1 MLFSLLDQ
9 SLAAMI
15 IEHEHNQII
24 ILCQRSPIG
33 KKLPNAL
40 YVHFS
45 AIAYLSPQ
53 LQECDRQARSLLPKE
68 SKFTIIKFN
77 YEQLKISYLLY
88 PDFDTDPHPA
98 LHHSIQ
104 IDLKAQ
110 IYQNRDYQTSP
121 NPPILHRKETFVNQD
136 YPLYQVFAQLTK
148 QEEAIGL
155 FHETRTIGTRK
166 GWEQRL
172 QEYNVEL
179 KDHQVIL
186 LPSPKGRG
194 AGGEGLKKDIKIDRH
209 KAAIHRPDLSK
220 PVRLALEAGLF
231 TENTTFFDYGCGH
244 GEDIKRIS
252 GRGFTSTGW
261 DPYYRPK
268 SDRTSA
274 EIVNLGY
281 IINVIESQIERRE
294 ALIKAWEL
302 TQKVLIVSAQ
312 VLIGDVGKGQ
322 IAYSDGVVSS
332 RNTFQKYYEQ
342 EELKLYIDQVLG
354 VDSVPVALGIYFIFR
369 DEMQAQSFRA
379 SRFRSRAT
387 TPRIRLVSKRFEDYR
402 ELLNPLMDFF
412 TERGRL
418 PIGEELPNF
427 EPLLTEFGTV
437 RRAFNLI
444 VSATNQDEWDAIA
457 DKRRQDILVFLA
469 LSNFDNPYKRLKL
482 GQLSTQYQT
491 DIKSLFGSYQAAC
504 ITADLMLFNLGREG
518 FIATCCQNSK
528 IGRLDHQALYVHISA
543 LEHLDTML
551 RLYEG
556 CASRTIGRMDGATL
570 IKFHLHKPK
579 ISYLFYPDFDRDPHP
594 KMQASMQIDLRDLQ
608 VRYRDYHNSDNPPV
622 LHCKDAYILPD
633 YPLYEKF
640 AKLTKQEKSWGLLEN
655 MKDISLWQG
664 WQEKLKE
671 YCAELQ
677 GHRLVW
683 LKDADPE
690 TIKLLKAQRLDFGQ
704 ISY

>member
-1 MLFSLLDQ
+1 
-9 SLAAMI
+9 MI
-15 IEHEHNQII
+15 IECDHNQII
-24 ILCQRSPIG
+24 NLCQQSNVG

-40 YVHFS
+40 YIHIS
-45 AIAYLSPQ
+45 TIAFLSPQ
-53 LQECDRQARSLLPKE
+53 LQECDRQARLLLPK
-68 SKFTIIKFN
+68 SIQFTIIKFN
-77 YEQLKISYLLY
+77 YEQPKISYLFY
-88 PDFDTDPHPA
+88 PDFDNEPHPA
-98 LHHSIQ
+98 LHQSIQ
-104 IDLKAQ
+104 VDLKAQ
-110 IYQNRDYQTSP
+110 TVQQRDYYNSL
-121 NPPILHRKETFVNQD
+121 NPPILHRKETFVNSD
-136 YPLYQVFAQLTK
+136 YPHYQLFAQLTK

-172 QEYNVEL
+172 HEYNVEL

-186 LPSPKGRG
+186 LPSSSGRE
-194 AGGEGLKKDIKIDRH
+194 AGVECLKEDIKIDRH

-231 TENTTFFDYGCGH
+231 TESSTFFDYGCGH

-252 GRGFTSTGW
+252 DRGFTSNGW
-261 DPYYRPK
+261 DPYYRTQ
-268 SDRTSA
+268 SDCTSA

-302 TQKVLIVSAQ
+302 TQKVLIVAAQ

-418 PIGEELPNF
+418 PVGEELPNF

-444 VSATNQDEWDAIA
+444 VSATNQDEWDAIS

-482 GQLSTQYQT
+482 SQLSTQYQT
-491 DIKSLFGSYQAAC
+491 DIKSLFGSYQGAST
-504 ITADLMLFNLGREG
+504 TADLMLFNLGREG
-518 FIATCCQNSK
+518 FIATCCRNSR
-528 IGRLDHQALYVHISA
+528 IGRLDDQSLYVHISA

-608 VRYRDYHNSDNPPV
+608 VRYLDYHNSDNPPV
-622 LHCKDAYILPD
+622 LHCKDAYIFPD
-633 YPLYEKF
+633 YPQYEKF
-640 AKLTKQEKSWGLLEN
+640 AKLTKQEESWGLLEN
-655 MKDISLWQG
+655 MRDISLWQG
-664 WQEKLKE
+664 WQQKLKE

-683 LKDADPE
+683 IKDADPE
-690 TIKLLKAQRLDFGQ
+690 TIKCVKAQRKSKKLEE
-704 ISY
+704 IHSS

>member
-1 MLFSLLDQ
+1 
-9 SLAAMI
+9 MI
-15 IEHEHNQII
+15 IGCDHSQII
-24 ILCQRSPIG
+24 NLCQQSNVG

-45 AIAYLSPQ
+45 VIAHLSPQ
-53 LQECDRQARSLLPKE
+53 LQECDRQARLLLPK
-68 SKFTIIKFN
+68 SIQFTIIKFN
-77 YEQLKISYLLY
+77 YEQPKISYLFY
-88 PDFDTDPHPA
+88 PEFDIDPHPA
-98 LHHSIQ
+98 LHQSIQ
-104 IDLKAQ
+104 VDLQ
-110 IYQNRDYQTSP
+110 TQTTQQRDYHQSP

-136 YPLYQVFAQLTK
+136 YPLYQIFAQLTK
-148 QEEAIGL
+148 QEEVIGL
-155 FHETRTIGTRK
+155 FNETHTIGTRK
-166 GWEQRL
+166 GWRQRL

-179 KDHQVIL
+179 KDHQVIF
-186 LPSPKGRG
+186 LPSSSGRG
-194 AGGEGLKKDIKIDRH
+194 AGGEGLKEDIKIDRH

-220 PVRLALEAGLF
+220 PVRLALEAELF

-244 GEDIKRIS
+244 GEDLKRIS
-252 GRGFTSTGW
+252 DRGFASNGW
-261 DPYYRPK
+261 DPYYRPQ

-354 VDSVPVALGIYFIFR
+354 VDSVPVALGIYFVFR

-402 ELLNPLMDFF
+402 ELLTPLMDFF
-412 TERGRL
+412 TELGRL
-418 PIGEELPNF
+418 PVGEELSNF

-437 RRAFNLI
+437 RRAFNII

-482 GQLSTQYQT
+482 SQLSTQYQT
-491 DIKSLFGSYQAAC
+491 DIKALFGSYQGAST
-504 ITADLMLFNLGREG
+504 TADLMLFNLGREG
-518 FIATCCQNSK
+518 FIATCCRNSR
-528 IGRLDHQALYVHISA
+528 IGRLDDQALYVHISA

-633 YPLYEKF
+633 YPQYEKF
-640 AKLTKQEKSWGLLEN
+640 AKLTKQEESWGLLEN
-655 MKDISLWQG
+655 MRDISLWQG
-664 WQEKLKE
+664 WLQKLKE

-683 LKDADPE
+683 IKDADPE
-690 TIKLLKAQRLDFGQ
+690 TVQLLKAQRKSKKLEGNTF
-704 ISY
+704 

>member
-1 MLFSLLDQ
+1 
-9 SLAAMI
+9 MI
-15 IEHEHNQII
+15 VEYSHSQII
-24 ILCQRSPIG
+24 ACCQQSNVG

-40 YVHFS
+40 YVHIS
-45 AIAYLSPQ
+45 AITSLSPQ

-77 YEQLKISYLLY
+77 YEQPKISYLFY

-98 LHHSIQ
+98 LHQSIQ
-104 IDLKAQ
+104 VDLQTKTTQ
-110 IYQNRDYQTSP
+110 QRDYFQSP

-136 YPLYQVFAQLTK
+136 YPLYQIFAQLTK

-155 FHETRTIGTRK
+155 FHETSTIGTCK

-172 QEYNVEL
+172 QEYKVEL
-179 KDHQVIL
+179 KEHQLIL
-186 LPSPKGRG
+186 LPSPRGRG
-194 AGGEGLKKDIKIDRH
+194 AWGEGNLKIDRH

-231 TENTTFFDYGCGH
+231 NENTTFFDYGCGH
-244 GEDIKRIS
+244 GEDIKRIRD
-252 GRGFTSTGW
+252 RGFVSNGW
-261 DPYYRPK
+261 DPYYRPQ
-268 SDRTSA
+268 SDHTSA

-281 IINVIESQIERRE
+281 IINVIESQLERRE

-302 TQKVLIVSAQ
+302 TQKILIVSAQ

-342 EELKLYIDQVLG
+342 EELKLYIDQVLD
-354 VDSVPVALGIYFIFR
+354 VDSVPVALGIYFVFR

-379 SRFRSRAT
+379 SRFHSRAT
-387 TPRIRLVSKRFEDYR
+387 TPKIRLVSKHFEDYR
-402 ELLNPLMDFF
+402 ELLTPLMDFF

-418 PIGEELPNF
+418 PVGEELSNF
-427 EPLLTEFGTV
+427 EPLLTEFWTV

-469 LSNFDNPYKRLKL
+469 LSNFDNPYKRLKPS
-482 GQLSTQYQT
+482 QLSKQYQT
-491 DIKSLFGSYQAAC
+491 DIKSLFGSYQGAST
-504 ITADLMLFNLGREG
+504 TADLMLFNLGREG
-518 FIATCCQNSK
+518 FIATCCRNSK

-608 VRYRDYHNSDNPPV
+608 VRYRDYHNSDNPPILHSKETYV
-622 LHCKDAYILPD
+622 LSD
-633 YPLYEKF
+633 YPQYEKF
-640 AKLTKQEKSWGLLEN
+640 AKLTKQEESWGLLEN
-655 MKDISLWQG
+655 MNDISHWQG

-671 YCAELQ
+671 HFAELQ

-683 LKDADPE
+683 LKDADLE
-690 TIKLLKAQRLDFGQ
+690 AIKLIKAKRKGKKMQ
-704 ISY
+704 

>member
-1 MLFSLLDQ
+1 
-9 SLAAMI
+9 MI
-15 IEHEHNQII
+15 IGCDHNQII
-24 ILCQRSPIG
+24 NLCQQSNVG

-45 AIAYLSPQ
+45 SIASLSPQ

-77 YEQLKISYLLY
+77 YEQPKISYLFY
-88 PDFDTDPHPA
+88 PEFDTDPHPA
-98 LHHSIQ
+98 LHQSIQ
-104 IDLKAQ
+104 VDLQ
-110 IYQNRDYQTSP
+110 TQTTQQRDYYQSS

-136 YPLYQVFAQLTK
+136 YPLYQIFAQLTK
-148 QEEAIGL
+148 QEEEIGL
-155 FHETRTIGTRK
+155 FHETHTIGTRK

-186 LPSPKGRG
+186 LPSPSGRG
-194 AGGEGLKKDIKIDRH
+194 AGGEGNIKIDRH

-252 GRGFTSTGW
+252 DRGFTSTGW
-261 DPYYRPK
+261 DPYYRPQ

-354 VDSVPVALGIYFIFR
+354 VDSVPVALGIYFVFR

-387 TPRIRLVSKRFEDYR
+387 TPIIRLVSKRFEDYS
-402 ELLNPLMDFF
+402 ELLTPLMDFF

-418 PIGEELPNF
+418 PVGEELSNF

-469 LSNFDNPYKRLKL
+469 LSNFDNPYKRLKSS
-482 GQLSTQYQT
+482 QLSKQYQT
-491 DIKSLFGSYQAAC
+491 DIKSLFGSYQGAST
-504 ITADLMLFNLGREG
+504 TADLMLFN
-518 FIATCCQNSK
+518 
-528 IGRLDHQALYVHISA
+528 
-543 LEHLDTML
+543 
-551 RLYEG
+551 
-556 CASRTIGRMDGATL
+556 
-570 IKFHLHKPK
+570 
-579 ISYLFYPDFDRDPHP
+579 
-594 KMQASMQIDLRDLQ
+594 
-608 VRYRDYHNSDNPPV
+608 
-622 LHCKDAYILPD
+622 
-633 YPLYEKF
+633 
-640 AKLTKQEKSWGLLEN
+640 
-655 MKDISLWQG
+655 
-664 WQEKLKE
+664 
-671 YCAELQ
+671 
-677 GHRLVW
+677 
-683 LKDADPE
+683 
-690 TIKLLKAQRLDFGQ
+690 
-704 ISY
+704 

>member
-1 MLFSLLDQ
+1 
-9 SLAAMI
+9 MI
-15 IEHEHNQII
+15 IGCDHDQII
-24 ILCQRSPIG
+24 NLCQQSNVG

-40 YVHFS
+40 YVHIS
-45 AIAYLSPQ
+45 AIADLTPQ
-53 LQECDRQARSLLPKE
+53 LQECDRQARALLPKE

-77 YEQLKISYLLY
+77 YEQPKISYLFY
-88 PDFDTDPHPA
+88 PEFDNDPHPA
-98 LHHSIQ
+98 LHQSIQ
-104 IDLKAQ
+104 VDLKTQ
-110 IYQNRDYQTSP
+110 TVQQRDYYNSL
-121 NPPILHRKETFVNQD
+121 NPPILHRKETFVNSD
-136 YPLYQVFAQLTK
+136 YPYYQLFAQLTK

-179 KDHQVIL
+179 KEHQLILLL
-186 LPSPKGRG
+186 LPSPSGRG
-194 AGGEGLKKDIKIDRH
+194 VGGEGNIKIDRH

-231 TENTTFFDYGCGH
+231 TESSTFFDYGCGH

-252 GRGFTSTGW
+252 DRGFTSNGW
-261 DPYYRPK
+261 DPYYRPTG
-268 SDRTSA
+268 DRTSA
-274 EIVNLGY
+274 AIVNLGY
-281 IINVIESQIERRE
+281 IINVIESQSERRE

-302 TQKVLIVSAQ
+302 TQKVLIVAAQ

-354 VDSVPVALGIYFIFR
+354 VDSVPVAIGIYFVFR
-369 DEMQAQSFRA
+369 DAMQAQSFRA

-402 ELLNPLMDFF
+402 ELLTPLMDFF

-469 LSNFDNPYKRLKL
+469 LSNFDNPYKRIKL
-482 GQLSTQYQT
+482 SQLPTPYQT

-504 ITADLMLFNLGREG
+504 TTSDLMLFNLGREG
-518 FIATCCQNSK
+518 FIATCCRNSK
-528 IGRLDHQALYVHISA
+528 IGRLDDQALYVHISA

-594 KMQASMQIDLRDLQ
+594 KMQALMQIDLRDLQ

-622 LHCKDAYILPD
+622 LHGKDAYILSD
-633 YPLYEKF
+633 YPQHEKF
-640 AKLTKQEKSWGLLEN
+640 AKLTKQEESWGLLEN
-655 MKDISLWQG
+655 MKDISHWQG
-664 WQEKLKE
+664 WQQKLKVH
-671 YCAELQ
+671 CAELQ

-683 LKDADPE
+683 SKDADPE
-690 TIKLLKAQRLDFGQ
+690 TIQLLKAQRKSKKLEGMFQSLKGF
-704 ISY
+704 

>member
-1 MLFSLLDQ
+1 
-9 SLAAMI
+9 MI
-15 IEHEHNQII
+15 AEYSHNQLIA
-24 ILCQRSPIG
+24 LCQQSKVG
-33 KKLPNAL
+33 KKLPTAL
-40 YVHFS
+40 YVHIS
-45 AIAYLSPQ
+45 AIASLDPQ

-68 SKFTIIKFN
+68 SKFTIIKIN
-77 YEQLKISYLLY
+77 YEQPKISYLFY

-98 LHHSIQ
+98 LHQSIQ
-104 IDLKAQ
+104 VDLQ
-110 IYQNRDYQTSP
+110 TQTTQQRDYHQSP

-136 YPLYQVFAQLTK
+136 YPLYQIFAQLTK

-172 QEYNVEL
+172 KEYNVEL

-186 LPSPKGRG
+186 LPSSSRRG
-194 AGGEGLKKDIKIDRH
+194 AGRCTELVEVGEGNIKIDRH

-231 TENTTFFDYGCGH
+231 TESSTFFDYGCGH

-252 GRGFTSTGW
+252 DRGFTSTGW
-261 DPYYRPK
+261 DPYYRPTD
-268 SDRTSA
+268 DRTSA

-354 VDSVPVALGIYFIFR
+354 VDSVPVALGIYFVFR
-369 DEMQAQSFRA
+369 DEMQAQTFRA

-402 ELLNPLMDFF
+402 ELLTPLMAFF

-418 PIGEELPNF
+418 PVGEELSSF

-444 VSATNQDEWDAIA
+444 VSATNQNEWDAIA
-457 DKRRQDILVFLA
+457 DKHRQDILVFLA

-482 GQLSTQYQT
+482 SQLSTQYQT
-491 DIKSLFGSYQAAC
+491 DIKSLFGSYQGAST
-504 ITADLMLFNLGREG
+504 TADLMLFNLGREG
-518 FIATCCQNSK
+518 FIATCCRNSK
-528 IGRLDHQALYVHISA
+528 IGRLEHQALYVHISA

-579 ISYLFYPDFDRDPHP
+579 ISYLFYPEFDRDPHP

-622 LHCKDAYILPD
+622 LHSKNTYVLSD
-633 YPLYEKF
+633 YPQYEKF
-640 AKLTKQEKSWGLLEN
+640 AKLTKHEESWGLLEN
-655 MKDISLWQG
+655 MKDISHWQG
-664 WQEKLKE
+664 WQQKLKE
-671 YCAELQ
+671 HCAEIQ

-683 LKDADPE
+683 LKQADSE
-690 TIKLLKAQRLDFGQ
+690 AIKLLKANCKGKK
-704 ISY
+704 IK

>member
-1 MLFSLLDQ
+1 MCQQ
-9 SLAAMI
+9 S
-15 IEHEHNQII
+15 
-24 ILCQRSPIG
+24 SIG
-33 KKLPNAL
+33 KKLPTAL
-40 YVHFS
+40 YVHIS

-53 LQECDRQARSLLPKE
+53 LQECDSQARLLLPEE
-68 SKFTIIKFN
+68 SEFTLIKFN
-77 YEQLKISYLLY
+77 YEQPKISYLFY
-88 PDFDTDPHPA
+88 PNFDTDPHPA

-104 IDLKAQ
+104 VDLKAQ
-110 IYQNRDYQTSP
+110 IVQQRDYQNPP
-121 NPPILHRKETFVNQD
+121 NPPILHRKETFVNPD
-136 YPLYQVFAQLTK
+136 YPNYQLFAQLTK

-172 QEYNVEL
+172 QEYNVKL
-179 KDHQVIL
+179 KGHQVIL
-186 LPSPKGRG
+186 LPSPSGKGTE
-194 AGGEGLKKDIKIDRH
+194 GEGNIKIDRH

-231 TENTTFFDYGCGH
+231 TESSTFFDYGCGH

-252 GRGFTSTGW
+252 DRGFTSSGW
-261 DPYYRPK
+261 DPYYRPQC
-268 SDRTSA
+268 DRTSA

-281 IINVIESQIERRE
+281 ILNVIESQIERRE

-354 VDSVPVALGIYFIFR
+354 VDSVPVALGIYFVFR

-402 ELLNPLMDFF
+402 KLLTPLMDFF

-418 PIGEELPNF
+418 PTGDELQNF

-444 VSATNQDEWDAIA
+444 VSATNQDEWDAIS

-469 LSNFDNPYKRLKL
+469 LSNFDNPDKRLKL
-482 GQLSTQYQT
+482 SQLSPLYQT
-491 DIKSLFGSYQAAC
+491 DIKVLFGSYQGASTTSA
-504 ITADLMLFNLGREG
+504 LMLFNLGKSG

-528 IGRLDHQALYVHISA
+528 IGRLDSQALYVHVSA
-543 LEHLDTML
+543 LDNLDIML

-556 CASRTIGRMDGATL
+556 CVSRTIGRMDGATL
-570 IKFHLHKPK
+570 VKFHLHNPK
-579 ISYLFYPDFDRDPHP
+579 ISYLFYPDFDIDPHP
-594 KMQASMQIDLRDLQ
+594 KLQTSMQIDLRDLQ
-608 VRYRDYHNSDNPPV
+608 VRYHDRRSSTNPPI
-622 LHCKDAYILPD
+622 LHRKESYLMPS
-633 YPLYEKF
+633 YPQYEKF
-640 AKLTKQEKSWGLLEN
+640 AKLTQQEESWALIDNITETCH
-655 MKDISLWQG
+655 MQDWQ
-664 WQEKLKE
+664 QILDQN
-671 YCAELQ
+671 YVELQ
-677 GHRLVW
+677 GHRVIW
-683 LKDADPE
+683 RKDADPN
-690 TIKLLKAQRLDFGQ
+690 TIKLLKAQRK
-704 ISY
+704 IKSHTSSS

>member
-1 MLFSLLDQ
+1 
-9 SLAAMI
+9 MI
-15 IEHEHNQII
+15 AEYSHNQLIA
-24 ILCQRSPIG
+24 LCQQSNVG

-45 AIAYLSPQ
+45 VIASLSPQ

-77 YEQLKISYLLY
+77 YEQPKISYLFY
-88 PDFDTDPHPA
+88 PEFDIDPHPA
-98 LHHSIQ
+98 LHQSIQ
-104 IDLKAQ
+104 VDLQ
-110 IYQNRDYQTSP
+110 TQSTQQRDYHQSP

-136 YPLYQVFAQLTK
+136 YPLYQIFAQLTK
-148 QEEAIGL
+148 QEEVIGL
-155 FHETRTIGTRK
+155 FNETHTIGTRK
-166 GWEQRL
+166 GWGQRL

-186 LPSPKGRG
+186 LPSLSGRG
-194 AGGEGLKKDIKIDRH
+194 AGGEGNIKIDRH

-231 TENTTFFDYGCGH
+231 TESSTFFDYGCGH

-252 GRGFTSTGW
+252 DRGFTSTGW
-261 DPYYRPK
+261 DPYYRPQ
-268 SDRTSA
+268 SDRINA

-354 VDSVPVALGIYFIFR
+354 VDSVPVALGIYFVFR

-402 ELLNPLMDFF
+402 ELLTPLMDFF

-418 PIGEELPNF
+418 PVGEELSNF

-482 GQLSTQYQT
+482 SQLSTQYQT
-491 DIKSLFGSYQAAC
+491 DIKSLFGSYQGAST
-504 ITADLMLFNLGREG
+504 TADLMLFNLGREG
-518 FIATCCQNSK
+518 FIATCCRNSK

-579 ISYLFYPDFDRDPHP
+579 ISYLFYPEFDRDPHP

-633 YPLYEKF
+633 YPQYEKF
-640 AKLTKQEKSWGLLEN
+640 AKLTKQEESWGLLEN
-655 MKDISLWQG
+655 MRDISLWQG
-664 WQEKLKE
+664 WQQKLKE

-683 LKDADPE
+683 IKDADPE
-690 TIKLLKAQRLDFGQ
+690 TVQLLKAQRKSKKLEGNTF
-704 ISY
+704 

>member
-1 MLFSLLDQ
+1 
-9 SLAAMI
+9 MI
-15 IEHEHNQII
+15 IVCDHNEII
-24 ILCQRSPIG
+24 NLCQQSNVG

-40 YVHFS
+40 YIHIS
-45 AIAYLSPQ
+45 AIAFLSPQ
-53 LQECDRQARSLLPKE
+53 LQECDRQARLLLSE
-68 SKFTIIKFN
+68 STQFTIIKFN
-77 YEQLKISYLLY
+77 YEQPKISYLFY
-88 PDFDTDPHPA
+88 PDFDIDPHPA
-98 LHHSIQ
+98 LYQSNQ
-104 IDLKAQ
+104 VDLQ
-110 IYQNRDYQTSP
+110 TQTTQQRDYHQSS

-136 YPLYQVFAQLTK
+136 YPLYQIFAQLTK

-155 FHETRTIGTRK
+155 FHETRTIGTHN
-166 GWEQRL
+166 GWKQRL
-172 QEYNVEL
+172 QEYHVEL
-179 KDHQVIL
+179 KDHQVL
-186 LPSPKGRG
+186 LLSLSSGRG
-194 AGGEGLKKDIKIDRH
+194 SERNIKIDRH

-231 TENTTFFDYGCGH
+231 NEDTTFFDYGCGH

-252 GRGFTSTGW
+252 DRGFTSNGW
-261 DPYYRPK
+261 DPYYRTQ

-302 TQKVLIVSAQ
+302 TQKVLIVAAQ
-312 VLIGDVGKGQ
+312 VLIGDAGKGQ

-354 VDSVPVALGIYFIFR
+354 VDSVPVALGIYFVFR

-418 PIGEELPNF
+418 PVGEELPNF

-482 GQLSTQYQT
+482 SQLPTQCQT
-491 DIKSLFGSYQAAC
+491 DIKSLFGSYQGAST
-504 ITADLMLFNLGREG
+504 TADLMLFNLGREG
-518 FIATCCQNSK
+518 FIATCCRNSR
-528 IGRLDHQALYVHISA
+528 IGGLDDQALYVHISG

-608 VRYRDYHNSDNPPV
+608 VRYRDYHNSNNPPV
-622 LHCKDAYILPD
+622 LHCKDAYIFPD
-633 YPLYEKF
+633 YPQYEKF
-640 AKLTKQEKSWGLLEN
+640 AKLTKQEESWGLLEN
-655 MKDISLWQG
+655 MRDISLWQG
-664 WQEKLKE
+664 WQQKLKE

-683 LKDADPE
+683 IKDADPE
-690 TIKLLKAQRLDFGQ
+690 TVQLLKAQRKSKKLERNTF
-704 ISY
+704 

>member
-1 MLFSLLDQ
+1 M
-9 SLAAMI
+9 
-15 IEHEHNQII
+15 
-24 ILCQRSPIG
+24 CRSSIFCF
-33 KKLPNAL
+33 N
-40 YVHFS
+40 FF
-45 AIAYLSPQ
+45 Q
-53 LQECDRQARSLLPKE
+53 TPK
-68 SKFTIIKFN
+68 
-77 YEQLKISYLLY
+77 
-88 PDFDTDPHPA
+88 
-98 LHHSIQ
+98 
-104 IDLKAQ
+104 
-110 IYQNRDYQTSP
+110 
-121 NPPILHRKETFVNQD
+121 
-136 YPLYQVFAQLTK
+136 
-148 QEEAIGL
+148 EEAIGL
-155 FHETRTIGTRK
+155 FNETRTIGTRN
-166 GWEQRL
+166 GWGQRL

-186 LPSPKGRG
+186 LPSSSGRG
-194 AGGEGLKKDIKIDRH
+194 AGGEGLKEDIKIDRH

-231 TENTTFFDYGCGH
+231 TENSTFFDYGCGH
-244 GEDIKRIS
+244 GEDIKRIID
-252 GRGFTSTGW
+252 RGFNSSGW
-261 DPYYRPK
+261 DPYYRPQC
-268 SDRTSA
+268 DCTSA

-281 IINVIESQIERRE
+281 IINVIESQRERRE

-354 VDSVPVALGIYFIFR
+354 VDSVPVALGIYFVFR

-482 GQLSTQYQT
+482 SQLSTQYQT
-491 DIKSLFGSYQAAC
+491 DIKSLFGSYQGAST
-504 ITADLMLFNLGREG
+504 TADLMLFNLGREG
-518 FIATCCQNSK
+518 FIATCCRNSK

-608 VRYRDYHNSDNPPV
+608 VRYRDYHNSDNSPV
-622 LHCKDAYILPD
+622 LHCKDAYILPE
-633 YPLYEKF
+633 YPQYEKF

-655 MKDISLWQG
+655 MRDISLWQG
-664 WQEKLKE
+664 WQQKLKE

-683 LKDADPE
+683 SKDADPE
-690 TIKLLKAQRLDFGQ
+690 TIKCVKAQRKSKKLEGDIF
-704 ISY
+704 

>member
-1 MLFSLLDQ
+1 
-9 SLAAMI
+9 MI
-15 IEHEHNQII
+15 IECDHNQII
-24 ILCQRSPIG
+24 NLCQQSNVG

-40 YVHFS
+40 YIHIS
-45 AIAYLSPQ
+45 TIAFLSPQ
-53 LQECDRQARSLLPKE
+53 LQECDRQARLLLPK
-68 SKFTIIKFN
+68 SIQFTIIKFN
-77 YEQLKISYLLY
+77 YEQPKISYLFY
-88 PDFDTDPHPA
+88 PEFDNEPHPA
-98 LHHSIQ
+98 LHQSIQ
-104 IDLKAQ
+104 VDLKAQ
-110 IYQNRDYQTSP
+110 TVQQRDYYNSL
-121 NPPILHRKETFVNQD
+121 NPPILHRKETFVNSD
-136 YPLYQVFAQLTK
+136 YPHYQLFAQLTK

-172 QEYNVEL
+172 HEYNVEL

-186 LPSPKGRG
+186 LPSSSGRE
-194 AGGEGLKKDIKIDRH
+194 AGVECLKEDIKIDRH

-231 TENTTFFDYGCGH
+231 TESSTFFDYGCGH

-252 GRGFTSTGW
+252 DRGFTSNGW
-261 DPYYRPK
+261 DPYYRTQ
-268 SDRTSA
+268 SDCTSA

-302 TQKVLIVSAQ
+302 TQKVLIVAAQ

-354 VDSVPVALGIYFIFR
+354 VDSVPVALGIYFVFR

-387 TPRIRLVSKRFEDYR
+387 TPRIRLISKRFEDYR

-418 PIGEELPNF
+418 PVGEELPNF

-482 GQLSTQYQT
+482 SQLSTQYQT
-491 DIKSLFGSYQAAC
+491 DIKSLFGSYQGAST
-504 ITADLMLFNLGREG
+504 TADLMLFNLGREG
-518 FIATCCQNSK
+518 FIATCCRNSR
-528 IGRLDHQALYVHISA
+528 IGRLDDQALYVHISG

-608 VRYRDYHNSDNPPV
+608 VRYLDYHNSDNPPV
-622 LHCKDAYILPD
+622 LHCKDAYIFPD
-633 YPLYEKF
+633 YPQYEKF
-640 AKLTKQEKSWGLLEN
+640 AKLTKQEESWGLLEN
-655 MKDISLWQG
+655 MRDISLWQG
-664 WQEKLKE
+664 WQQKLKE

-683 LKDADPE
+683 IKDADPE
-690 TIKLLKAQRLDFGQ
+690 TIKCVKAQRKSKKLEE
-704 ISY
+704 IHSS

>member
-1 MLFSLLDQ
+1 
-9 SLAAMI
+9 MI
-15 IEHEHNQII
+15 TEYSHNQLIA
-24 ILCQRSPIG
+24 LCQQSKVG
-33 KKLPNAL
+33 KKLPTAL
-40 YVHFS
+40 YVHIS
-45 AIAYLSPQ
+45 AIASLAPQ
-53 LQECDRQARSLLPKE
+53 LQECDRKARLLLPK
-68 SKFTIIKFN
+68 SIQFTIIKIN
-77 YEQLKISYLLY
+77 YEQPKISYLFY

-98 LHHSIQ
+98 LHQSIQ
-104 IDLKAQ
+104 VDLQ
-110 IYQNRDYQTSP
+110 IQSTQQRDYHQSP

-136 YPLYQVFAQLTK
+136 YPLYQIFAQLTK

-155 FHETRTIGTRK
+155 FHETCTVGTRK

-172 QEYNVEL
+172 QDYNVEL
-179 KDHQVIL
+179 KDHQAIL
-186 LPSPKGRG
+186 LPSPTGRG
-194 AGGEGLKKDIKIDRH
+194 AGRCTELVEVGEGNIKIDRH

-231 TENTTFFDYGCGH
+231 TESSTFFDYGCGH
-244 GEDIKRIS
+244 GEDLKRIS
-252 GRGFTSTGW
+252 DRGFASNGW
-261 DPYYRPK
+261 DPYYRPTG
-268 SDRTSA
+268 DRTSA

-354 VDSVPVALGIYFIFR
+354 VDSVPVALGIYFVFR
-369 DEMQAQSFRA
+369 DEMQAQTFRA

-402 ELLNPLMDFF
+402 ELLTPLMAFF

-418 PIGEELPNF
+418 PVGEELSSF

-444 VSATNQDEWDAIA
+444 VSATNQNEWDAIA

-482 GQLSTQYQT
+482 SQLSTQYQT
-491 DIKSLFGSYQAAC
+491 DIKSLFGSYQGAST
-504 ITADLMLFNLGREG
+504 TADLMLFNLGREG
-518 FIATCCQNSK
+518 FIATCCRNSR
-528 IGRLDHQALYVHISA
+528 IGRLDDQALYVHISA

-622 LHCKDAYILPD
+622 LHCKNTYVLSD
-633 YPLYEKF
+633 YPQYEKF
-640 AKLTKQEKSWGLLEN
+640 AKLTKQEESWGLLEN
-655 MKDISLWQG
+655 MKDISHWQG
-664 WQEKLKE
+664 WQQKLKE
-671 YCAELQ
+671 HCAEIQ

-683 LKDADPE
+683 LKQADSE
-690 TIKLLKAQRLDFGQ
+690 AIKLLKAKCKGKK
-704 ISY
+704 IK

>member
-1 MLFSLLDQ
+1 
-9 SLAAMI
+9 MI
-15 IEHEHNQII
+15 IKCNHIQII
-24 ILCQRSPIG
+24 KLCQQSPIG

-40 YVHFS
+40 YVHIS
-45 AIAYLSPQ
+45 AIASLSPQ

-77 YEQLKISYLLY
+77 YEQPKISYLFY
-88 PDFDTDPHPA
+88 PEFDTDPHPA
-98 LHHSIQ
+98 LHQSIQ
-104 IDLKAQ
+104 VDLQ
-110 IYQNRDYQTSP
+110 TQTTQQRDYYQSP

-136 YPLYQVFAQLTK
+136 YPLYQIFAQLTK

-155 FHETRTIGTRK
+155 FHETRTIGTLK
-166 GWEQRL
+166 GWEERL
-172 QEYNVEL
+172 QEYQVEL
-179 KDHQVIL
+179 KDHQLIL
-186 LPSPKGRG
+186 LPSPSEKW
-194 AGGEGLKKDIKIDRH
+194 AGGEGTLKIDRH

-252 GRGFTSTGW
+252 DRGFASNGW
-261 DPYYRPK
+261 DPYYRPQ
-268 SDRTSA
+268 SDRTNA

-354 VDSVPVALGIYFIFR
+354 VDSVPVALGIYFVFR

-402 ELLNPLMDFF
+402 ELLTPLMDFF

-418 PIGEELPNF
+418 PVGEELSNF

-444 VSATNQDEWDAIA
+444 VSATNQDEWDEIA

-469 LSNFDNPYKRLKL
+469 LSNFDNPYKRLKPS
-482 GQLSTQYQT
+482 QLSKQYQT
-491 DIKSLFGSYQAAC
+491 DIKSLFGSYQGAST
-504 ITADLMLFNLGREG
+504 TADLMLFNLGREG
-518 FIATCCQNSK
+518 FIATCCRNSK

-622 LHCKDAYILPD
+622 LHFKDTYVLSD

-640 AKLTKQEKSWGLLEN
+640 AKLTKQEESWGLLEN
-655 MKDISLWQG
+655 MKDISHWQG
-664 WQEKLKE
+664 WQGKLKE
-671 YCAELQ
+671 HCAEIQ

-683 LKDADPE
+683 LKGADSE
-690 TIKLLKAQRLDFGQ
+690 AIKLLKAKRKAIKIQ
-704 ISY
+704 

>member
-1 MLFSLLDQ
+1 MTIGCDHS
-9 SLAAMI
+9 
-15 IEHEHNQII
+15 QII
-24 ILCQRSPIG
+24 NLCQQSNVG

-45 AIAYLSPQ
+45 VIAHLSPQ
-53 LQECDRQARSLLPKE
+53 LQEWDRQARLLLPK
-68 SKFTIIKFN
+68 SIQFTIIKFN
-77 YEQLKISYLLY
+77 YEQPKISYLFY
-88 PDFDTDPHPA
+88 PEFDIDPHPA
-98 LHHSIQ
+98 LHQSIQ
-104 IDLKAQ
+104 VDLQ
-110 IYQNRDYQTSP
+110 TQTTQQRDYHQSP

-136 YPLYQVFAQLTK
+136 YPLYQIFAQLTK
-148 QEEAIGL
+148 QEEVIGL
-155 FHETRTIGTRK
+155 FNETHTIGTRK
-166 GWEQRL
+166 GWGQRL

-186 LPSPKGRG
+186 LPSSSGRE
-194 AGGEGLKKDIKIDRH
+194 AGVEGLKEDIKIDRH

-231 TENTTFFDYGCGH
+231 TESSTFFDYGCGH

-252 GRGFTSTGW
+252 DRGFTSSGW
-261 DPYYRPK
+261 DPYYRPQC
-268 SDRTSA
+268 DCTSA

-354 VDSVPVALGIYFIFR
+354 VDSVPVAIGIYFVLR
-369 DEMQAQSFRA
+369 DAMQAQSFRA
-379 SRFRSRAT
+379 SRLRSRAT
-387 TPRIRLVSKRFEDYR
+387 TPKIRLVSKRFEDYR
-402 ELLNPLMDFF
+402 ELLTPLMAFF

-418 PIGEELPNF
+418 PVGEELSSF

-444 VSATNQDEWDAIA
+444 VSATNQNEWDAIA

-482 GQLSTQYQT
+482 SQLSTQYQT
-491 DIKSLFGSYQAAC
+491 DIKSLFGSYQGAST
-504 ITADLMLFNLGREG
+504 TADLMLFNLGREG
-518 FIATCCQNSK
+518 FIATCCRNSR
-528 IGRLDHQALYVHISA
+528 IGRLDDQALYVHISA

-622 LHCKDAYILPD
+622 LHCKNTYVLSD
-633 YPLYEKF
+633 YPQYEKF
-640 AKLTKQEKSWGLLEN
+640 AKLTKQEESWGLLEN
-655 MKDISLWQG
+655 MKDISHWQG
-664 WQEKLKE
+664 WQQKLKE
-671 YCAELQ
+671 HCAEIQ

-683 LKDADPE
+683 LKQADSE
-690 TIKLLKAQRLDFGQ
+690 AIKLLKAKCKGKK
-704 ISY
+704 IK

>member
-1 MLFSLLDQ
+1 
-9 SLAAMI
+9 
-15 IEHEHNQII
+15 
-24 ILCQRSPIG
+24 
-33 KKLPNAL
+33 
-40 YVHFS
+40 
-45 AIAYLSPQ
+45 
-53 LQECDRQARSLLPKE
+53 
-68 SKFTIIKFN
+68 
-77 YEQLKISYLLY
+77 
-88 PDFDTDPHPA
+88 
-98 LHHSIQ
+98 
-104 IDLKAQ
+104 
-110 IYQNRDYQTSP
+110 
-121 NPPILHRKETFVNQD
+121 
-136 YPLYQVFAQLTK
+136 
-148 QEEAIGL
+148 
-155 FHETRTIGTRK
+155 RK

-179 KDHQVIL
+179 KEHQVIL
-186 LPSPKGRG
+186 LPSPSGRG
-194 AGGEGLKKDIKIDRH
+194 GGGEENIKIDRH

-231 TENTTFFDYGCGH
+231 TESSTFFDYGCGH

-252 GRGFTSTGW
+252 DRGFTSNGW
-261 DPYYRPK
+261 DPYYRTQ

-354 VDSVPVALGIYFIFR
+354 VDSVPVALGIYFVFL

-402 ELLNPLMDFF
+402 ELLTPLMDFF

-418 PIGEELPNF
+418 PVGEELPNF

-482 GQLSTQYQT
+482 SQLSTQYQT
-491 DIKSLFGSYQAAC
+491 DIKSLFGSYQGAST
-504 ITADLMLFNLGREG
+504 TADLMLFNLGREG
-518 FIATCCQNSK
+518 FIATCCRNSR

-633 YPLYEKF
+633 YAQYEKF
-640 AKLTKQEKSWGLLEN
+640 AKLTKQEESWGLLEN
-655 MKDISLWQG
+655 MRDISLWQG
-664 WQEKLKE
+664 WQQKLKE

-683 LKDADPE
+683 IKDADPE
-690 TIKLLKAQRLDFGQ
+690 TVQLLKAQRKSKKLEGNTF
-704 ISY
+704 

>member
-1 MLFSLLDQ
+1 MP
-9 SLAAMI
+9 MTTECI
-15 IEHEHNQII
+15 HKQII
-24 ILCQRSPIG
+24 NLCQKSPIG

-40 YVHFS
+40 YVHVS
-45 AIAYLSPQ
+45 TISSLAAQ
-53 LQECDRQARSLLPKE
+53 LQECDRQARLLLPKE
-68 SKFTIIKFN
+68 IKFTLIKFN
-77 YEQLKISYLLY
+77 YEQPKISYLFY

-98 LHHSIQ
+98 LHCSIQ
-104 IDLKAQ
+104 VDLQTQ
-110 IYQNRDYQTSP
+110 IFQQRDYHNSP
-121 NPPILHRKETFVNQD
+121 NPPILHRKETFVNSD
-136 YPLYQVFAQLTK
+136 YPNYQLFSQLTK

-179 KDHQVIL
+179 QDHQVIL
-186 LPSPKGRG
+186 LPSPFGRR
-194 AGGEGLKKDIKIDRH
+194 AGGEGLRIDRH

-231 TENTTFFDYGCGH
+231 TENATFFDYGCGH
-244 GEDIKRIS
+244 GEDIKRICD
-252 GRGFTSTGW
+252 RGFTSSGW
-261 DPYYRPK
+261 DPYYQPQ
-268 SDRTSA
+268 SDRTTA

-312 VLIGDVGKGQ
+312 VLIGDIGKGQ

-354 VDSVPVALGIYFIFR
+354 VDSVPVALGIYFVFR

-402 ELLNPLMDFF
+402 ELLTPLMDFF

-418 PIGEELPNF
+418 PVGEELQNL
-427 EPLLTEFGTV
+427 ESLLAEFGTV

-444 VSATNQDEWDAIA
+444 ISATNQDEWDAIA

-482 GQLSTQYQT
+482 SQLSTQYQT

-504 ITADLMLFNLGREG
+504 TTADLLLFNLGREG
-518 FIATCCQNSK
+518 FIATCCRNSK

-543 LEHLDTML
+543 LGHLDTML

-579 ISYLFYPDFDRDPHP
+579 ISYLFYPDFERDPHP

-608 VRYRDYHNSDNPPV
+608 VHYRDYHNSDNPPV
-622 LHCKDAYILPD
+622 LHCKDTYVLPD
-633 YPLYEKF
+633 YPQYEKF
-640 AKLTKQEKSWGLLEN
+640 AKLSKREESWGLLEN
-655 MKDISLWQG
+655 MKDISHWQN

-671 YCAELQ
+671 HGAELQ
-677 GHRLVW
+677 GHRLVR
-683 LKDADPE
+683 LKQAKGE
-690 TIKLLKAQRLDFGQ
+690 ANK
-704 ISY
+704 

>member
-1 MLFSLLDQ
+1 
-9 SLAAMI
+9 MI
-15 IEHEHNQII
+15 AEYSHNQLIA
-24 ILCQRSPIG
+24 LCQQSKVG
-33 KKLPNAL
+33 KKLPTAL
-40 YVHFS
+40 YVHRS
-45 AIAYLSPQ
+45 AIASLSPQ
-53 LQECDRQARSLLPKE
+53 LQECDRQARLLLPEE
-68 SKFTIIKFN
+68 SEFTLIKFN
-77 YEQLKISYLLY
+77 YEQPKISYLFY
-88 PDFDTDPHPA
+88 PNFDTDPHPA

-104 IDLKAQ
+104 VDLKAQ
-110 IYQNRDYQTSP
+110 IVQQRDYQNSP
-121 NPPILHRKETFVNQD
+121 NPPILHRKETFVSPD
-136 YPLYQVFAQLTK
+136 YPNYQLFAQLTK

-155 FHETRTIGTRK
+155 FHETRTIGTRN

-186 LPSPKGRG
+186 LPSPSGKGS
-194 AGGEGLKKDIKIDRH
+194 EGDGNIKIDRH

-231 TENTTFFDYGCGH
+231 TESSTFFDYGCGH

-252 GRGFTSTGW
+252 DRGFTSSGW
-261 DPYYRPK
+261 DPYYRPQC
-268 SDRTSA
+268 DRTSA
-274 EIVNLGY
+274 KIVNLGY
-281 IINVIESQIERRE
+281 IINVIESQNERRE

-312 VLIGDVGKGQ
+312 VLIGDMGRGQ

-354 VDSVPVALGIYFIFR
+354 VDSVPVALGIYFVFR

-402 ELLNPLMDFF
+402 ELLTPLMDFF

-418 PIGEELPNF
+418 PVGEELQNF

-444 VSATNQDEWDAIA
+444 VSATNQNEWDAIA

-482 GQLSTQYQT
+482 SQLSMQYQT
-491 DIKSLFGSYQAAC
+491 DIKSLFGSYQGAS
-504 ITADLMLFNLGREG
+504 TTSDLMLFNLGREG
-518 FIATCCQNSK
+518 FIATCCRNSK

-543 LEHLDTML
+543 LEHLDAML

-608 VRYRDYHNSDNPPV
+608 VRYRDYPNSDNPPV

-633 YPLYEKF
+633 YPQHEKF
-640 AKLTKQEKSWGLLEN
+640 AKLTQQEESWGLLEN
-655 MKDISLWQG
+655 MKDISHWQG
-664 WQEKLKE
+664 WQQKLKE

-683 LKDADPE
+683 SKDSDQE
-690 TIKLLKAQRLDFGQ
+690 TIKLLKMRHKAKKL
-704 ISY
+704 

>member
-1 MLFSLLDQ
+1 
-9 SLAAMI
+9 MI
-15 IEHEHNQII
+15 IGCDHNQII
-24 ILCQRSPIG
+24 NLCQQSNVG

-45 AIAYLSPQ
+45 AIASLSPQ

-77 YEQLKISYLLY
+77 YEQPKISYLFY
-88 PDFDTDPHPA
+88 PEFDTDPHPT
-98 LHHSIQ
+98 LHQSIQ
-104 IDLKAQ
+104 VDLQ
-110 IYQNRDYQTSP
+110 TQTTQQRDYYQSS

-136 YPLYQVFAQLTK
+136 YPLYQIFAQLTK
-148 QEEAIGL
+148 QEEEIGL
-155 FHETRTIGTRK
+155 FHETHTIGTRK

-186 LPSPKGRG
+186 LPSPSGRG
-194 AGGEGLKKDIKIDRH
+194 AGGEGNIKIDRH

-252 GRGFTSTGW
+252 DRGFTSTGW
-261 DPYYRPK
+261 DPYYRPQ

-354 VDSVPVALGIYFIFR
+354 VDSVPVALGIYFVFR
-369 DEMQAQSFRA
+369 DEMLAQSFRA

-418 PIGEELPNF
+418 PVGEELSNF

-469 LSNFDNPYKRLKL
+469 LSNFDNPYKRLKSS
-482 GQLSTQYQT
+482 QLSKQYQT
-491 DIKSLFGSYQAAC
+491 DIKSLFGSYQGAST
-504 ITADLMLFNLGREG
+504 TADLMLFNLGREG
-518 FIATCCQNSK
+518 FIATCCRNSK

-622 LHCKDAYILPD
+622 LHSKDTYVLSD
-633 YPLYEKF
+633 YPQYEKF
-640 AKLTKQEKSWGLLEN
+640 AKLTKQEESWGLLEN
-655 MKDISLWQG
+655 MKDISHWQG

-671 YCAELQ
+671 HCAELQ

-683 LKDADPE
+683 LKGADSE
-690 TIKLLKAQRLDFGQ
+690 AIKLLKAKRKAIKIQ
-704 ISY
+704 

>member
-1 MLFSLLDQ
+1 
-9 SLAAMI
+9 MI
-15 IEHEHNQII
+15 IGCDHNQII
-24 ILCQRSPIG
+24 NLCQQSNVG

-45 AIAYLSPQ
+45 SIASLSPQ

-77 YEQLKISYLLY
+77 YEQPKISYLFY
-88 PDFDTDPHPA
+88 PEFDTDPHPA
-98 LHHSIQ
+98 LHQSIQ
-104 IDLKAQ
+104 VDLQ
-110 IYQNRDYQTSP
+110 TQTTQQRDYYQSS

-136 YPLYQVFAQLTK
+136 YPLYQIFAQLTK
-148 QEEAIGL
+148 QEEEIGL
-155 FHETRTIGTRK
+155 FHETHTIGTRK

-186 LPSPKGRG
+186 LPSPSGRG
-194 AGGEGLKKDIKIDRH
+194 AGGEGNIKIDRH

-252 GRGFTSTGW
+252 DRGFASNGW
-261 DPYYRPK
+261 DPYYRPQ

-354 VDSVPVALGIYFIFR
+354 VDSVPVALGIYFVFR
-369 DEMQAQSFRA
+369 DEMQAQTFRA

-402 ELLNPLMDFF
+402 ELLTPLMAFF

-418 PIGEELPNF
+418 PVGEELSSF

-444 VSATNQDEWDAIA
+444 VSATNQNEWDAIA

-482 GQLSTQYQT
+482 SQLSTQYQT
-491 DIKSLFGSYQAAC
+491 DIKSLFGSYQGAST
-504 ITADLMLFNLGREG
+504 TADLMFFNLGREG
-518 FIATCCQNSK
+518 FIATCCRNSR
-528 IGRLDHQALYVHISA
+528 IGRLDDQALYVHISA

-622 LHCKDAYILPD
+622 LHCKNTYVLSD
-633 YPLYEKF
+633 YPQYEKF
-640 AKLTKQEKSWGLLEN
+640 AKLTKQEESWGLLEN
-655 MKDISLWQG
+655 MKDISHGQG
-664 WQEKLKE
+664 WQQKLKE
-671 YCAELQ
+671 HCAEIQ

-683 LKDADPE
+683 LKQADSE
-690 TIKLLKAQRLDFGQ
+690 AIKLLKAKRKAIKIQ
-704 ISY
+704 

>member
-1 MLFSLLDQ
+1 
-9 SLAAMI
+9 MI
-15 IEHEHNQII
+15 RESAHSPIRD
-24 ILCQRSPIG
+24 LCQQSPIG

-40 YVHFS
+40 YIHIS

-53 LQECDRQARSLLPKE
+53 LQESDLQARSLLSKE
-68 SKFTIIKFN
+68 SQFTIIKFN
-77 YEQLKISYLLY
+77 YEQPKISYLFY

-104 IDLKAQ
+104 VDLKAQ
-110 IYQNRDYQTSP
+110 TVQHRDYQNSP
-121 NPPILHRKETFVNQD
+121 NPPILHRKETFVNLD
-136 YPLYQVFAQLTK
+136 YPNYQLFAQLTK
-148 QEEAIGL
+148 QEEVIGL
-155 FHETRTIGTRK
+155 FHETRIIGTRK

-172 QEYNVEL
+172 QEYHVEL
-179 KDHQVIL
+179 KEHQVIS
-186 LPSPKGRG
+186 SPPQIGTRG
-194 AGGEGLKKDIKIDRH
+194 DGLKEGIKIDRH

-231 TENTTFFDYGCGH
+231 TEGATFFDYGCGH

-252 GRGFTSTGW
+252 DRGFTSAGW
-261 DPYYRPK
+261 DPYYRPQ

-274 EIVNLGY
+274 EIVNFGY

-342 EELKLYIDQVLG
+342 EELKLYIDQVLS
-354 VDSVPVALGIYFIFR
+354 VDSVPVALGIYFVFR

-402 ELLNPLMDFF
+402 ELLTPLMDFF

-418 PIGEELPNF
+418 PVGEELQKF
-427 EPLLTEFGTV
+427 ELLLTEFGTV

-482 GQLSTQYQT
+482 SQLSQQYQT
-491 DIKSLFGSYQAAC
+491 DIKSLFGSYQGAST
-504 ITADLMLFNLGREG
+504 TADLMLFNLGRES

-528 IGRLDHQALYVHISA
+528 IGRLDQQALYVHISA

-579 ISYLFYPDFDRDPHP
+579 ISYLFCPEFDRDPHP
-594 KMQASMQIDLRDLQ
+594 KIQGSMQIDLRDLQ

-622 LHCKDAYILPD
+622 IHCKDAYVLPD
-633 YPLYEKF
+633 YPQYEKF
-640 AKLTKQEKSWGLLEN
+640 AKLTKQEESWGLLEDLKN
-655 MKDISLWQG
+655 ISYWLG
-664 WQEKLKE
+664 WQAKLKE
-671 YCAELQ
+671 SCAELQ
-677 GHRLVW
+677 GHRLTW
-683 LKDADPE
+683 RKDTDSE
-690 TIKLLKAQRLDFGQ
+690 IIKLLKSKIKAKKL
-704 ISY
+704 ISS

>member
-1 MLFSLLDQ
+1 
-9 SLAAMI
+9 MI
-15 IEHEHNQII
+15 IGCDHTQII
-24 ILCQRSPIG
+24 NLCQQSNVG

-53 LQECDRQARSLLPKE
+53 LQECDHQAKLLLPK
-68 SKFTIIKFN
+68 STQFTIIKFN
-77 YEQLKISYLLY
+77 YEQPKISYLFY

-98 LHHSIQ
+98 LYQSIQ
-104 IDLKAQ
+104 VDLQ
-110 IYQNRDYQTSP
+110 TQTTQQRDYHQSP

-136 YPLYQVFAQLTK
+136 YPLYQIFAQLTK
-148 QEEAIGL
+148 QEEAIDL
-155 FHETRTIGTRK
+155 FHETRTIGTRN

-179 KDHQVIL
+179 RDHQVIL
-186 LPSPKGRG
+186 LPSFSGRG
-194 AGGEGLKKDIKIDRH
+194 AGRCTEPVEVGEGLKEDIKIDRH

-231 TENTTFFDYGCGH
+231 TESSTFFDYGCGH

-252 GRGFTSTGW
+252 DRGFTSSGW
-261 DPYYRPK
+261 DPYYRPQ

-302 TQKVLIVSAQ
+302 MQKVLIVSAQ

-354 VDSVPVALGIYFIFR
+354 VDSVPVALGIYFVFR
-369 DEMQAQSFRA
+369 DAMQAQSFRA

-402 ELLNPLMDFF
+402 ELLTPLMDFF

-418 PIGEELPNF
+418 PVGEELPNF

-482 GQLSTQYQT
+482 SQLPTQYQT
-491 DIKSLFGSYQAAC
+491 DIKSLFGSYQGAST
-504 ITADLMLFNLGREG
+504 TADLMLFNLGREG
-518 FIATCCQNSK
+518 FIATCCRNSR
-528 IGRLDHQALYVHISA
+528 IGRLDDQALYVHISA

-594 KMQASMQIDLRDLQ
+594 KMQASMQIDLRDLH

-633 YPLYEKF
+633 YSQYEKF
-640 AKLTKQEKSWGLLEN
+640 AKLTKQEESWGLLKN

-664 WQEKLKE
+664 WQQKLKE

-683 LKDADPE
+683 SKDADPE
-690 TIKLLKAQRLDFGQ
+690 TIKCVKAQRKSKKLEGDTF
-704 ISY
+704 

>member
-1 MLFSLLDQ
+1 
-9 SLAAMI
+9 MI
-15 IEHEHNQII
+15 TEYSHNQVIA
-24 ILCQRSPIG
+24 LCQQSKVG
-33 KKLPNAL
+33 KKLPTAL
-40 YVHFS
+40 YVHIS
-45 AIAYLSPQ
+45 AIASLAPQ

-68 SKFTIIKFN
+68 SKFTIIKIN
-77 YEQLKISYLLY
+77 YEQPKISYLFY
-88 PDFDTDPHPA
+88 PDFDIDPHPA
-98 LHHSIQ
+98 LHQSIQ
-104 IDLKAQ
+104 VNLQTQAIQ
-110 IYQNRDYQTSP
+110 QRDYYQSP
-121 NPPILHRKETFVNQD
+121 NPPILHRKETFVNSD
-136 YPLYQVFAQLTK
+136 YPHYQLFAQLTK

-186 LPSPKGRG
+186 LPSLSRIGTG
-194 AGGEGLKKDIKIDRH
+194 DESLKEDIKIDRH
-209 KAAIHRPDLSK
+209 KAAIHRPNLSK

-252 GRGFTSTGW
+252 DRGFTSTGW
-261 DPYYRPK
+261 DPYYQPQ
-268 SDRTSA
+268 SDRSSA

-402 ELLNPLMDFF
+402 ELLTPLMDFF

-418 PIGEELPNF
+418 PVGEELSNF

-457 DKRRQDILVFLA
+457 DKRRRDILVFLA
-469 LSNFDNPYKRLKL
+469 LSNFDNPDKRLKL
-482 GQLSTQYQT
+482 SQLSPLYQI
-491 DIKSLFGSYQAAC
+491 DIKVLFGSYQGASTTSA
-504 ITADLMLFNLGREG
+504 LMLFNLGKSG
-518 FIATCCQNSK
+518 FIATCCENSK
-528 IGRLDHQALYVHISA
+528 IGRLDSQALYVHVSA
-543 LEHLDTML
+543 LDNLDIML

-556 CASRTIGRMDGATL
+556 CVSRTIGRMDGATL
-570 IKFHLHKPK
+570 VKFHLHKPK
-579 ISYLFYPDFDRDPHP
+579 ITYLFYSDFDINPHP
-594 KMQASMQIDLRDLQ
+594 KLQTSIQIDLRDLQ
-608 VRYRDYHNSDNPPV
+608 VRYHDRRSSTNPPI
-622 LHCKDAYILPD
+622 LHRKESYLMPS
-633 YPLYEKF
+633 YPQYEKF
-640 AKLTKQEKSWGLLEN
+640 AKLTQQEEAWALLDNINETCH
-655 MKDISLWQG
+655 MQDWQ
-664 WQEKLKE
+664 QILDRNYVEH
-671 YCAELQ
+671 Q

-683 LKDADPE
+683 RKDADPNA
-690 TIKLLKAQRLDFGQ
+690 IKLLKAKRK
-704 ISY
+704 IKSHTSSS

>member
-1 MLFSLLDQ
+1 
-9 SLAAMI
+9 MI
-15 IEHEHNQII
+15 TEYTHNQLLA
-24 ILCQRSPIG
+24 LCQQSKVG
-33 KKLPNAL
+33 KKLPTAL
-40 YVHFS
+40 YVHRS
-45 AIAYLSPQ
+45 AIASLSPQ
-53 LQECDRQARSLLPKE
+53 LQECDRQARLLLPEE
-68 SKFTIIKFN
+68 SEFTLIKFN
-77 YEQLKISYLLY
+77 YEQPKISYLFY
-88 PDFDTDPHPA
+88 PNFDTDPHPA

-104 IDLKAQ
+104 VDLKAQ
-110 IYQNRDYQTSP
+110 IVQQRDYQNSP
-121 NPPILHRKETFVNQD
+121 NPPILHRKETFVSPD
-136 YPLYQVFAQLTK
+136 YPNYQLFAQLTK

-179 KDHQVIL
+179 QDHQVIL
-186 LPSPKGRG
+186 LPSPSGKG
-194 AGGEGLKKDIKIDRH
+194 AEGEGNIKIERH

-220 PVRLALEAGLF
+220 PVRLALEAELF
-231 TENTTFFDYGCGH
+231 TESSTFFDYGCGH

-252 GRGFTSTGW
+252 DRGFTSNGW
-261 DPYYRPK
+261 DPYYRPQC
-268 SDRTSA
+268 DRTSA

-294 ALIKAWEL
+294 ALIQAWEL

-312 VLIGDVGKGQ
+312 VLIGDVGRGQ

-354 VDSVPVALGIYFIFR
+354 VDSVPVALGIYFVFR

-402 ELLNPLMDFF
+402 ELLTPLMDFF

-418 PIGEELPNF
+418 PVGEELQNF

-444 VSATNQDEWDAIA
+444 VSATNQNEWDAIA

-482 GQLSTQYQT
+482 SQLSTPYQT
-491 DIKSLFGSYQAAC
+491 DIKSLFGSYQGAS
-504 ITADLMLFNLGREG
+504 TTSDLMLFNLGREG
-518 FIATCCQNSK
+518 FIATCCRNSK

-608 VRYRDYHNSDNPPV
+608 VHYRDYPNSDNPPV

-633 YPLYEKF
+633 YPQHEKF
-640 AKLTKQEKSWGLLEN
+640 AKLTQQEESWGLLEN
-655 MKDISLWQG
+655 MKDISHWQG
-664 WQEKLKE
+664 WQQKLKE

-683 LKDADPE
+683 SKDSDPE
-690 TIKLLKAQRLDFGQ
+690 TIKLLKMRHKAKKL
-704 ISY
+704 